1 MRLECLYKV
10 LGEEIGL
17 LVEMGLLPL
26 QILKIELTVLFVGDG
41 GGNARIRAFVN
52 NQNVSFFLFLFF
64 FKVSL
69 RSLLFCIF
77 TDKNIV
83 YPFTLYKHR
92 QLSIRIK

>member
-52 NQNVSFFLFLFF
+52 NQNVSFFLFSFF
-64 FKVSL
+64 FKYHGGPYCFVFL
-69 RSLLFCIF
+69 
-77 TDKNIV
+77 
-83 YPFTLYKHR
+83 
-92 QLSIRIK
+92 QIRT

>member
-41 GGNARIRAFVN
+41 GGNARIRALVF
-52 NQNVSFFLFLFF
+52 
-64 FKVSL
+64 
-69 RSLLFCIF
+69 
-77 TDKNIV
+77 
-83 YPFTLYKHR
+83 
-92 QLSIRIK
+92 

>member
-26 QILKIELTVLFVGDG
+26 QILKIELTALFVGDG

-52 NQNVSFFLFLFF
+52 NQNVSFFLFSFF
-64 FKVSL
+64 F
-69 RSLLFCIF
+69 
-77 TDKNIV
+77 
-83 YPFTLYKHR
+83 
-92 QLSIRIK
+92 

>member
-26 QILKIELTVLFVGDG
+26 QILKIELTALFVGDG

-64 FKVSL
+64 LK
-69 RSLLFCIF
+69 
-77 TDKNIV
+77 
-83 YPFTLYKHR
+83 YH
-92 QLSIRIK
+92 